1 MIRDISSEIVV
12 SLKDR
17 LRDVR
22 HLIRASRQDSKPA
35 PQDLPDILFGKAAR
49 VMDKA
54 LTAAET
60 ISISLVSQDPAAHST
75 TIEARSL
82 DVYFPADTNKGE
94 AQFRRDVY
102 YLTKRV
108 LSVLG
113 SRNPLI
119 HESTFASVHATMIR
133 RHANLLLAAKKDGDL
148 EDIAEACATLTI
160 ELQSQYQSA
169 HLPLPGY
176 YSEQL
181 PDRNTQHLCFSAI
194 ALAIALATYTGNEPG
209 EEKLVESALLALQ
222 ARRDKFDQALET
234 SDKVK
239 ALSDLFAFLIPHL
252 P

>member
-82 DVYFPADTNKGE
+82 DVYFPADTSKGE
-94 AQFRRDVY
+94 ALFRRDVY
-102 YLTKRV
+102 YLTKR
-108 LSVLG
+108 LLNVLG
-113 SRNPLI
+113 SRNALI

-148 EDIAEACATLTI
+148 NDIAEASANLAT

-176 YSEQL
+176 SGQL
-181 PDRNTQHLCFSAI
+181 PDRDTQYLCFSAI
-194 ALAIALATYTGNEPG
+194 ALAIGLASYADNEPG
-209 EEKLVESALLALQ
+209 EEKLIESALLALQ
-222 ARRDKFDQALET
+222 ARQDKFDQAFET

>member
-35 PQDLPDILFGKAAR
+35 PQDLPDILFNKAAR

-54 LTAAET
+54 LTTAET

-82 DVYFPADTNKGE
+82 DVYFPADASNSE
-94 AQFRRDVY
+94 ALFRRDVY
-102 YLTKRV
+102 YLTKRI

-113 SRNPLI
+113 SRNALI
-119 HESTFASVHATMIR
+119 HESTFASVHATVIR
-133 RHANLLLAAKKDGDL
+133 RHRALLLGAKKDGNL
-148 EDIAEACATLTI
+148 QDIAEACASLAI

-176 YSEQL
+176 TEQQ
-181 PDRNTQHLCFSAI
+181 PDLDTQNLCFSAI
-194 ALAIALATYTGNEPG
+194 ALAIGLATYADNEPG

-222 ARRDKFDQALET
+222 ARQEKFEQALQAA
-234 SDKVK
+234 DKAK
-239 ALSDLFAFLIPHL
+239 ALAALFAFLIPHL

>member
-22 HLIRASRQDSKPA
+22 HLIRASRQDRPPV

-49 VMDKA
+49 AMDKA

-75 TIEARSL
+75 IIEARGL
-82 DVYFPADTNKGE
+82 DVYFPADASKGE
-94 AQFRRDVY
+94 ALFRRDVY
-102 YLTKRV
+102 YLTKRI

-113 SRNPLI
+113 SHNALI
-119 HESTFASVHATMIR
+119 HESTFASVHAAVIR
-133 RHANLLLAAKKDGDL
+133 RHGALLVGAKDGDL
-148 EDIAEACATLTI
+148 NDIAEACAQLAI

-176 YSEQL
+176 GGQQ
-181 PDRNTQHLCFSAI
+181 PDLDAQYFCFSAI
-194 ALAIALATYTGNEPG
+194 ALAIGLATYADHEPG
-209 EEKLVESALLALQ
+209 DERLVESALLALQ
-222 ARRDKFDQALET
+222 AREDKFNQAIGA

>member
-22 HLIRASRQDSKPA
+22 HLIRASRQDRKPV

-49 VMDKA
+49 AMDKA

-75 TIEARSL
+75 TIEARGL
-82 DVYFPADTNKGE
+82 DVYFPADASKGE
-94 AQFRRDVY
+94 SLFRRDVY
-102 YLTKRV
+102 YLTKR
-108 LSVLG
+108 LLNVLG
-113 SRNPLI
+113 SRNALI
-119 HESTFASVHATMIR
+119 HESTFTSVHAAVIR
-133 RHANLLLAAKKDGDL
+133 RHGALLVGAKDGDL
-148 EDIAEACATLTI
+148 NGIAEACARLAM

-176 YSEQL
+176 GGQQPRL
-181 PDRNTQHLCFSAI
+181 NTQYLCFSAI
-194 ALAIALATYTGNEPG
+194 ALAIGLATYADHEPDD
-209 EEKLVESALLALQ
+209 ERLVESALLALQ
-222 ARRDKFDQALET
+222 ARGDKFDQAIGA

>member
-49 VMDKA
+49 AMDKA

-82 DVYFPADTNKGE
+82 DVYFPADANKGE
-94 AQFRRDVY
+94 ALFRRDVY
-102 YLTKRV
+102 YLTKRI

-113 SRNPLI
+113 SHNRSHSQINVRFRACHDDSP
-119 HESTFASVHATMIR
+119 SRGFVVG
-133 RHANLLLAAKKDGDL
+133 AKKT
-148 EDIAEACATLTI
+148 ATWKTSLK
-160 ELQSQYQSA
+160 LA
-169 HLPLPGY
+169 
-176 YSEQL
+176 QL
-181 PDRNTQHLCFSAI
+181 
-194 ALAIALATYTGNEPG
+194 
-209 EEKLVESALLALQ
+209 
-222 ARRDKFDQALET
+222 
-234 SDKVK
+234 
-239 ALSDLFAFLIPHL
+239 
-252 P
+252 

>member
-22 HLIRASRQDSKPA
+22 HLIRASRQDSKPV
-35 PQDLPDILFGKAAR
+35 PQDLPDILFDTAAR
-49 VMDKA
+49 AVDKA

-82 DVYFPADTNKGE
+82 DVYFPADANKGE
-94 AQFRRDVY
+94 ALFRRDVY
-102 YLTKRV
+102 YLTKRIF
-108 LSVLG
+108 SVLG
-113 SRNPLI
+113 SRNALI

-133 RHANLLLAAKKDGDL
+133 RYGALLFGAKDGDL
-148 EDIAEACATLTI
+148 NDISEVCAQLAI

-176 YSEQL
+176 TRQQ
-181 PDRNTQHLCFSAI
+181 PDLDTQYLCFSAI
-194 ALAIALATYTGNEPG
+194 ALAIGLATYADHEPG
-209 EEKLVESALLALQ
+209 DERLVESALLALQ
-222 ARRDKFDQALET
+222 ARQDKFNQAIDA
-234 SDKVK
+234 SDRVK
-239 ALSDLFAFLIPHL
+239 ALSDLFGFLIPHL